1 MKEIGNSFTVLKIY
15 QCPVDNLKQL
25 ENGQPIECPT
35 TLSLIEGEELI
46 AKYKER
52 VAAILFKDG
61 SFLKVRRKLNT

>member
-1 MKEIGNSFTVLKIY
+1 MNDKK
-15 QCPVDNLKQL
+15 KL

-35 TLSLIEGEELI
+35 TVSLIEGEELI
-46 AKYKER
+46 AKYKGR

>member
-1 MKEIGNSFTVLKIY
+1 MN
-15 QCPVDNLKQL
+15 DLKQL

-35 TLSLIEGEELI
+35 TVSLVEGEELI
-46 AKYKER
+46 AKYKGR